1 MLRIASSLVESKK
14 NMDSNNKYITLLGK
28 VLTKGASLQ
37 EKEQLEQWAN
47 ENSAQKAFVEETTE
61 VWNLSKNY
69 AEKLPVDTIRAWD
82 KFEAKLE
89 SNVPKTTFLKSLTF
103 YWKAAAI
110 IGLVA
115 TSFIWIVNQN
125 TRDEI
130 PVLEIVETG
139 AKEQKELTLP
149 DGSVV
154 LLNEN
159 SRLAYAKDFVV
170 REVNLTGE
178 AFFEVT
184 KQNGQSF
191 EIKTNTTT
199 TRVLGTSFNVR
210 AYNETPVEVAVVTG
224 KVAVES
230 IQKGS
235 KESVVL
241 SPNELVT
248 YDPVTKKME
257 KNKQATNNS
266 VAWKTKELVF
276 DNMVL
281 GNVIETLERYFE
293 VEIEGDPK
301 ILNCHYTGTFKAP
314 KLEEVFNTIA
324 FTFPTDL
331 EVKKVDEKYILIG
344 QGCE

>member
-1 MLRIASSLVESKK
+1 
-14 NMDSNNKYITLLGK
+14 MDSNNKYIKLLSK
-28 VLTKGASLQ
+28 KLTKGASLE

-47 ENSAQKAFVEETTE
+47 ENSDQKAFVDETTKAWE
-61 VWNLSKNY
+61 LSKNY
-69 AEKLPVDTIRAWD
+69 AEQLSVDTNSAWD
-82 KFEAKLE
+82 KFETKLE
-89 SNVPKTTFLKSLTF
+89 SNSVQPTLVRSFVS
-103 YWKAAAI
+103 YWKAAAV
-110 IGLVA
+110 IGLVT
-115 TSFIWIVNQN
+115 TSLLWFAIQN
-125 TRDEI
+125 RTEAV

-139 AKEQKELTLP
+139 ANEQKELTLP

-159 SRLAYAKDFVV
+159 SRLAYAKEFDV
-170 REVNLTGE
+170 REVSLEGE
-178 AFFEVT
+178 AFFDVT

-191 EIKTNTTT
+191 EIKTNTTK

-210 AYNETPVEVAVVTG
+210 AYDKMPVEVAVITG

-230 IQKGS
+230 IEAGTKA
-235 KESVVL
+235 SVVL
-241 SPNELVT
+241 LPNEAVV
-248 YDPVTKKME
+248 YDAIAKKME

-266 VAWKTKELVF
+266 LAWKTQELVF
-276 DNMVL
+276 DNMAL
-281 GNVIETLERYFE
+281 GTVIETLERYFE

-301 ILNCHYTGTFKAP
+301 ILNCHYTGTFKEP

-331 EVKKVDEKYILIG
+331 EVKKVDKKYILIG

>member
-1 MLRIASSLVESKK
+1 
-14 NMDSNNKYITLLGK
+14 MDSNNKYITLLSK

-37 EKEQLEQWAN
+37 EKEQLEEWAN
-47 ENSAQKAFVEETTE
+47 EDSAQKAFVEETTE
-61 VWNLSKNY
+61 AWNLSKNY
-69 AEKLPVDTIRAWD
+69 AEQLSVDTNSAWE

-89 SNVPKTTFLKSLTF
+89 NTPAKPTLFRSLAS
-103 YWKAAAI
+103 YWKAAVI

-115 TSFIWIVNQN
+115 TSLIWIASENITAVS
-125 TRDEI
+125 

-139 AKEQKELTLP
+139 AEEQKELTLP

-159 SRLAYAKDFVV
+159 SSLAYAKDFAV
-170 REVNLTGE
+170 REVRLKGE

-191 EIKTNTTT
+191 EIKTNTTK

-210 AYNETPVEVAVVTG
+210 AYDKSPVEVAVITG

-230 IQKGS
+230 IEEGT
-235 KESVVL
+235 ENTVVL
-241 SPNELVT
+241 LPNEGVT
-248 YDPVTKKME
+248 YDPIARKME
-257 KNKQATNNS
+257 KSQQATNNS
-266 VAWKTKELVF
+266 VAWKTQELVF
-276 DNMVL
+276 DNMAL
-281 GNVIETLERYFE
+281 GKVIETLERYFE
-293 VEIEGDPK
+293 VEIESDPK
-301 ILNCHYTGTFKAP
+301 ILNCHYTGTFKEP
-314 KLEEVFNTIA
+314 KLDEVFNTIA

-331 EVKKVDEKYILIG
+331 EVKKIDEKYILIG